1 MCPCLVL
8 DVAGWLCA
16 GSSRWARGD
25 AHVDACCVAR
35 IRKRVPMW
43 RTIVRRVATDL
54 CFPMRARVYHDF
66 MPNGSRDIRVPLL
79 DQHWGSPRP
88 HCDTHTEVG
97 GDTGV
102 AIEELATLD
111 EIDRVVQPA
120 ERDMRLGCTSIA
132 FVVCPVVATLNS
144 SPVQSDML

>member
-1 MCPCLVL
+1 M
-8 DVAGWLCA
+8 
-16 GSSRWARGD
+16 
-25 AHVDACCVAR
+25 
-35 IRKRVPMW
+35 
-43 RTIVRRVATDL
+43 RRVATDL
-54 CFPMRARVYHDF
+54 CLPMRASVYHACI
-66 MPNGSRDIRVPLL
+66 PNGSRDIRVPLL

-120 ERDMRLGCTSIA
+120 KRDMRLGCTSIT
-132 FVVCPVVATLNS
+132 FVVCPVVAALNL
-144 SPVQSDML
+144 SPVQSVML